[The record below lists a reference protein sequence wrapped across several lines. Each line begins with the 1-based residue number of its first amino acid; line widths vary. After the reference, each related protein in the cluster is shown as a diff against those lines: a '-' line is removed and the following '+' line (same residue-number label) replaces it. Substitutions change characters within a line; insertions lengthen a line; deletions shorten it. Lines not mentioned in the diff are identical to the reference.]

1 MQSSILEILKKSL
14 KTNQIWQCTSENL
27 NLYKLEKKHF
37 KSMKKMITAT
47 KMQVQEIYDKNVKAL
62 FKLYSPDIKKN
73 RTNFVDLLF
82 LCMH

>member
-1 MQSSILEILKKSL
+1 MLFYRMAKIIGKIFRATSLFQIIKMQSSILEILKKSL

-47 KMQVQEIYDKNVKAL
+47 KM
-62 FKLYSPDIKKN
+62 
-73 RTNFVDLLF
+73 
-82 LCMH
+82 

>member
-1 MQSSILEILKKSL
+1 
-14 KTNQIWQCTSENL
+14 
-27 NLYKLEKKHF
+27 
-37 KSMKKMITAT
+37 MKKMITAT

>member
-1 MQSSILEILKKSL
+1 MLFYRMDKIIGKIFRATSLFQIIKMQSSILEILKKSL

-47 KMQVQEIYDKNVKAL
+47 KM
-62 FKLYSPDIKKN
+62 
-73 RTNFVDLLF
+73 
-82 LCMH
+82 